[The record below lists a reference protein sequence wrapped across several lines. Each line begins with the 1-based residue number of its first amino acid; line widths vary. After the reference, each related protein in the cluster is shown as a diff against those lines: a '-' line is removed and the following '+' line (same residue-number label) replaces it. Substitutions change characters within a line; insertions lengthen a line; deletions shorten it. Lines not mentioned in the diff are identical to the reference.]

1 MNTSQRSI
9 AVEIERLTQ
18 NIERKPEEVRLLA
31 EDCANRSSQVLYLE
45 GEIRC
50 LIIIARCAGCLMD
63 YKSGIK
69 TIKRA
74 HAKLNT
80 LDTYDLLPEIYH
92 VYALLYTGQAK
103 YFSAQQ
109 YWINA
114 LEQSTLVDQIE
125 IQIESLVGLGN
136 IWRITHEVN
145 LARKTHELAVMV
157 ANNRRLTKL
166 EGKARLL
173 LARDHYSLGNY
184 AEMLSILDSASELS
198 EHCSNW
204 IWQAELWDYRGL
216 ALLGLERTDDA
227 DSATKKAHEL
237 AIENNCLWM
246 QVQCCISR
254 SKVKLARNHP
264 ENAST
269 FLSEAAQYAAGFD
282 DSELMREIS
291 YYQSIAAE
299 KLEDYQSALKFFQ
312 QYREYSLNISKEQTV
327 KVANDRI
334 RTSKQQLQQKAARLI
349 NRIRRQYEYDPDKH
363 LNQMVAETY
372 WWQKL
377 VVLKTELKHTKHS
390 VIIVYHPDSNYI
402 DVCAELTHSLCN
414 KNDILSRLS
423 GERLGILLDNK
434 SNGALEIYQ
443 ILAQMFSIYPWQRK
457 GLKGSKPQVTIQDV
471 LTFPLTLEQLENYQS
486 KDNGDGSST

>member
-18 NIERKPEEVRLLA
+18 NIEQKPKETRSLA

-69 TIKRA
+69 SIKRA
-74 HAKLNT
+74 HSKLNA

-92 VYALLYTGQAK
+92 VYALLYAGQAK

-136 IWRITHEVN
+136 IWRITHEVG
-145 LARKTHELAVMV
+145 LAKKTHELAVLV
-157 ANNRRLTKL
+157 ANNRRLSKL

-173 LARDHYSLGNY
+173 LARDHYTLENY
-184 AEMLSILDSASELS
+184 AEMLSILDSASELL
-198 EHCSNW
+198 EHSSNW
-204 IWQAELWDYRGL
+204 IWQAELWNYRGL

-227 DSATKKAHEL
+227 DSATKKAHDL
-237 AIENNCLWM
+237 AVKNNCSWM
-246 QVQCCISR
+246 QVQYSISR

-264 ENAST
+264 ENASE
-269 FLSEAAQYAAGFD
+269 FLSKAAQHAIGFD

-291 YYQSIAAE
+291 YYQSR
-299 KLEDYQSALKFFQ
+299 KK
-312 QYREYSLNISKEQTV
+312 K
-327 KVANDRI
+327 AN
-334 RTSKQQLQQKAARLI
+334 
-349 NRIRRQYEYDPDKH
+349 
-363 LNQMVAETY
+363 
-372 WWQKL
+372 
-377 VVLKTELKHTKHS
+377 
-390 VIIVYHPDSNYI
+390 
-402 DVCAELTHSLCN
+402 
-414 KNDILSRLS
+414 
-423 GERLGILLDNK
+423 
-434 SNGALEIYQ
+434 
-443 ILAQMFSIYPWQRK
+443 
-457 GLKGSKPQVTIQDV
+457 
-471 LTFPLTLEQLENYQS
+471 
-486 KDNGDGSST
+486 